1 MNRYLQRRRDRMMRD
16 GRNPYGSRGGY
27 VSSRKRDRAM
37 DERGYD
43 PESRSGH
50 DYGYDMRGRGSRDYM
65 GDEHYGQPRGTME
78 FYGYGV
84 GGMYPQHH
92 DYNYENDMGDYA
104 RGNRSR
110 MRSGMGRM
118 DRGDMHYPYY
128 EDYGYDYG
136 YDYAEEDEKK
146 EYEKKL
152 KEWTEKLKKK
162 DRFGWQ
168 KEMVIKRAREMQIKF
183 DEISEDE
190 FYAVYLMLVSDFKS
204 YSNDPNTYVS
214 MAKDWIYDDDIKVS
228 PSEKIC
234 IYLYEIVLGEE

>member
-27 VSSRKRDRAM
+27 VSSRKRDRAS
-37 DERGYD
+37 D
-43 PESRSGH
+43 S
-50 DYGYDMRGRGSRDYM
+50 
-65 GDEHYGQPRGTME
+65 
-78 FYGYGV
+78 
-84 GGMYPQHH
+84 
-92 DYNYENDMGDYA
+92 GDYIA
-104 RGNRSR
+104 KPT
-110 MRSGMGRM
+110 GR
-118 DRGDMHYPYY
+118 Y
-128 EDYGYDYG
+128 DYGYDYG